1 MLFNPFQIDVE
12 ISNQYVDTIVCN
24 LHLLMSTLA
33 RRLNNRK
40 KPNNMEGNKE
50 EELAKREEYH

>member
-12 ISNQYVDTIVCN
+12 ISNQYVDTIFCN
-24 LHLLMSTLA
+24 LHLLMSTLV

>member
-12 ISNQYVDTIVCN
+12 ISNQYVDTIFCN
-24 LHLLMSTLA
+24 LHLLMSTLV

-50 EELAKREEYH
+50 EELAKREENY